1 MADLRGR
8 KEASSGSDTG
18 WAVVSTMIGG
28 IAVWGGLG
36 FLLDK
41 WLGTAHVFFT
51 VGVFLGTAG
60 SIYLIWLRYG
70 RDEGGKS

>member
-1 MADLRGR
+1 MAAHRGR
-8 KEASSGSDTG
+8 SEASSGADTG

-28 IAVWGGLG
+28 IAVWAGLG
-36 FLLDK
+36 FLADR

-70 RDEGGKS
+70 KDEGGKG